1 MAGAFDVV
9 TASTVEE
16 LEEKVCQWYDDAADK
31 GLEDE
36 RFPWDPALVK
46 QGATA
51 TSSWSGRTARDRNGR
66 PQPAPVDLRQPQ
78 RGT

>member
-16 LEEKVCQWYDDAADK
+16 LEENVRQWYEDAADK

-36 RFPWDPALVK
+36 RFPWDPSLVK
-46 QGATA
+46 QGDDGYEFMVWAH
-51 TSSWSGRTARDRNGR
+51 S
-66 PQPAPVDLRQPQ
+66 
-78 RGT
+78 